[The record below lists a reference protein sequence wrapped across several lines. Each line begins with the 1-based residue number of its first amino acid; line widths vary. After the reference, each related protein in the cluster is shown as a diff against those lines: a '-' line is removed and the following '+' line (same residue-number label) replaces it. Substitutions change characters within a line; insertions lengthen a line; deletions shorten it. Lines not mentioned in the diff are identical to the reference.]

1 MMFANVKAAC
11 QAYVE
16 LKLRGYDDVP
26 SAFKEVDKY
35 TTTYVRHWICYD
47 CQHVTDNHTG
57 ECPECGGDLIVYKT
71 ASKTQETN
79 EPSHSD
85 RLDRVHFIVDF
96 EKMLTQLTLLEQRLL
111 LYYGYSDLYT
121 VVKYMLN
128 EYNIKNTCENMDY
141 ITSMIKKAEVK
152 LEEILI
158 EKEYM
163 IANESANLTRSRRL
177 YKNIP
182 KKHLTIA
189 ERLKR

>member
-1 MMFANVKAAC
+1 MMFMNVKEAC

-26 SAFKEVDKY
+26 SAFKEVDKFSAVY
-35 TTTYVRHWICYD
+35 SNKWICYE
-47 CQHVTDNHTG
+47 CQHVTETHTG
-57 ECPECGGDLIVYKT
+57 ECVECGGDLIVYR
-71 ASKTQETN
+71 AGSRTQEKN
-79 EPSHSD
+79 EASHSD

-96 EKMLTQLTLLEQRLL
+96 EKMLKSLTLLEQRLL
-111 LYYGYSDLYT
+111 LYFGYSDLYT
-121 VVKYMLN
+121 VAKYMLN

-141 ITSMIKKAEVK
+141 ITSMIKKAEAK
-152 LEEILI
+152 LEQILI

-163 IANESANLTRSRRL
+163 IPDESANLTRSRRL